1 MKKLQIVF
9 LILLCLMVLVPVFTM
24 NTEENAVSAIDNR
37 ELTELTTEADDYT
50 DMLDNYA
57 KDRIGFRENMI
68 TAFTEFNDLAFGEMI
83 HPTYAYGKD
92 GYVFFNFTEENVDTA
107 FIEAFCA
114 YLRQAQDYLEAR
126 GIPFLYCLNPAKTTV
141 YSQYLPAGYTYENK
155 FNTAMIEAL
164 ERYGVNYIQNVDLLK
179 EKTLT
184 EQVYNVKYDA
194 GHWNDLG
201 CFYGTNHLLSAVSRI
216 FPSVS
221 TLSVNQF
228 DIGTRLETTLPVSKF
243 TIHEEVPLYTNK
255 NLDAVEYLTDSYFDL
270 QMSESHRTFS
280 YALNPDESLPDLLFF
295 HGSYYN
301 GERTK
306 FYQTSFH
313 EAVGVH
319 NYENFINLDYYVN
332 IFQPDLVILETAE
345 YATTASYF
353 DTDALL
359 SKVLNPAYDT
369 VADIPHDSVALADLD
384 VTRTSEEGSALTTI
398 QFPVEDDV
406 AYGYIQMA
414 GHVYDLAIEDGM
426 ASLTLET
433 ENYYDID
440 ATAELFSSQP

>member
-37 ELTELTTEADDYT
+37 ELTELTAEADDYT
-50 DMLDNYA
+50 DMLDDYV

-68 TAFTEFNDLAFGEMI
+68 TAFTESNDRAFGEMI

-141 YSQYLPAGYTYENK
+141 YSQYLPDGYTYENK
-155 FNTAMIEAL
+155 FNTAMLEAL
-164 ERYGVNYIQNVDLLK
+164 ERYGVNYIQNIDLLT
-179 EKTLT
+179 EKALT

-201 CFYGTNHLLSAVSRI
+201 CFYGTNHLLSAVSQI

-228 DIGTRLETTLPVSKF
+228 DIGTQLETTLPVSRF

-255 NLDAVEYLTDSYFDL
+255 NLDAVEILTDAYSDL
-270 QMSESHRTFS
+270 KMSENYQTFS

-301 GERTK
+301 GDRTK
-306 FYQTSFH
+306 FYQTSFR

-345 YATTASYF
+345 YATTSYYF

-359 SKVLNPAYDT
+359 NKVLNPAYDT
-369 VADIPHDSVALADLD
+369 VADTPHESVALTDLD
-384 VTRTSEEGSALTTI
+384 VTLTSEEGSALTTI
-398 QFPVEDDV
+398 QFPVAEDV
-406 AYGYIQMA
+406 TYGYLQMA
-414 GHVYDLAIEDGM
+414 GYVYDLNVEDGL
-426 ASLTLET
+426 ACLTIES
-433 ENYYDID
+433 EQYYDID
-440 ATAELFSSQP
+440 ATAELFYNQL